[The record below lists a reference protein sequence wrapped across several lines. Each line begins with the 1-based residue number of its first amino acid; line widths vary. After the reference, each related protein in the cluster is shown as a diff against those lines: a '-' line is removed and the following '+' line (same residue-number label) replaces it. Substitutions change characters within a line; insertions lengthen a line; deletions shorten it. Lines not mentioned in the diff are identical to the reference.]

1 MKTTSFMK
9 LTVVTVKKF
18 TSVNITDQMNT
29 KDRRSHWSC
38 FIRKDVHEIRMKTPV
53 PESLFK

>member
-1 MKTTSFMK
+1 MK

-29 KDRRSHWSC
+29 KDRRSHWRC